1 MNPEKQRK
9 LDNIGRF
16 VMPLEVRDALNWNL
30 ADSFT
35 ATYNQEGNALTLTRT
50 PEGKLTMNDLGLVQL
65 PKLILA
71 QLGWG
76 EGDTI
81 NVSACTQQG
90 VISLK
95 LYQKAV

>member
-1 MNPEKQRK
+1 
-9 LDNIGRF
+9 
-16 VMPLEVRDALNWNL
+16 
-30 ADSFT
+30 
-35 ATYNQEGNALTLTRT
+35 
-50 PEGKLTMNDLGLVQL
+50 MNDLGLVQL